1 MFAPTIPITLDEIF
15 QIEDLK
21 RARRA
26 FSCQPR
32 NLGGGVWAN
41 WKIGYH
47 QESERTYISE
57 SECPKLHE
65 IVDVALD
72 ARPEGGRFHVEM
84 RSVFWADDG
93 EQICALE
100 MA

>member
-1 MFAPTIPITLDEIF
+1 MIAPTISITLDEFF
-15 QIEDLK
+15 QIEDQKL
-21 RARRA
+21 ARRT

-32 NLGGGVWAN
+32 SRGGGVWAD

-47 QESERTYISE
+47 QEHERTYISE

-65 IVDVALD
+65 IVDVALC
-72 ARPEGGRFHVEM
+72 ARPEGGRFHIEL
-84 RSVFWADDG
+84 RSVFWVLDG

-100 MA
+100 IT

>member
-1 MFAPTIPITLDEIF
+1 MISPTISITLDELF
-15 QIEDLK
+15 QIEGLK
-21 RARRA
+21 RARRV

-32 NLGGGVWAN
+32 ASGGRVWADT
-41 WKIGYH
+41 KIGYNP
-47 QESERTYISE
+47 EPERTYISE

-72 ARPEGGRFHVEM
+72 ARPEGGRFHIEM
-84 RSVFWADDG
+84 RSVFWAYDG

-100 MA
+100 IT